1 MPKSKLQTPWVNIS
15 DMMSGLMMVFLLISV
30 TYSSQVKSQAEELE
44 EVNKKV
50 QDISASYT
58 NNKEKI
64 YERLNTQFSH
74 KFSDWNAELDR
85 ETLTLRFKN
94 PSVLFEPGSDKIT
107 SEFETILEELWAG
120 YVDIL
125 QDYPEDVT
133 EVKIEGHT
141 SSEWESATLDE
152 SYFNNMKLSQERTRS
167 VLKHCYGVT
176 SPAQREW
183 VRDYV
188 TANGMSFSK
197 PVLNE
202 NGTENSIMSR
212 RVEFTVV
219 VSSRLVLE
227 KIGEALQ

>member
-1 MPKSKLQTPWVNIS
+1 
-15 DMMSGLMMVFLLISV
+15 MMAGLMMVFLLISV
-30 TYSSQVKSQAEELE
+30 TYNSQVRSQAEELQ
-44 EVNKKV
+44 EVNQKV
-50 QDISASYT
+50 HDISDSYT
-58 NNKEKI
+58 NNRQKI
-64 YERLNTQFSH
+64 YDRLNNRFSH
-74 KFSDWNAELDR
+74 KFSDWNAELDKD
-85 ETLTLRFKN
+85 TLTLRFNN

-107 SEFETILEELWAG
+107 MEFEEILKDLWAG
-120 YVDIL
+120 YIEIL
-125 QDYPEDVT
+125 QDFPDDVT

-152 SYFNNMKLSQERTRS
+152 SYFNNMRLSQERTRS
-167 VLKHCYGVT
+167 VLAHCYDVT
-176 SPAQREW
+176 PPEQRKW

-197 PVLNE
+197 PVLDE
-202 NGTENSIMSR
+202 NGDENFIMSR